1 MGFKEAEDEE
11 VAWRTVE
18 DENAGVEY
26 DEEEDDEEDEV
37 DEGRVGKEFE

>member
-1 MGFKEAEDEE
+1 
-11 VAWRTVE
+11 VE

>member
-1 MGFKEAEDEE
+1 M
-11 VAWRTVE
+11 E